1 MDSILILLQS
11 TEKLVI
17 IFSDILFF
25 LQSLLWLI
33 K

>member
-1 MDSILILLQS
+1 MDSVLILLQS

-17 IFSDILFF
+17 IFSNIPFF
-25 LQSLLWLI
+25 LQSLVWLI